1 MFENAVFSSSP
12 WGFRFFELP
21 DYCRTLKSIGIDR
34 LSFMVGPQDGFPQA
48 LKGGSAKAAEIRD
61 VITQNGVSAL
71 ECAMLLDG
79 TDDDVRLIAGIGAKY
94 LRICEIWEHT
104 PESFADVTGKL
115 QLLGKKA
122 ADYGLTVIVENHGGL
137 MADSSDC
144 LRLFETVGMDN
155 VKLNYDAANFLHY
168 GGEDALAAL
177 KATRDIIGFTHLK
190 NVTESGFGKGKFC
203 RVADG
208 VIDYAAILKEL
219 SSFYNGCL
227 CLEYEEPSD
236 VVQGTSDDLAAL
248 KQIISR

>member
-21 DYCRTLKSIGIDR
+21 DYCRTLKSIGINQ
-34 LSFMVGPQDGFPQA
+34 LSFMVGPEDGFPQA

-79 TDDDVRLIAGIGAKY
+79 KDDDVRLIAGIGAKY

-122 ADYGLTVIVENHGGL
+122 ADLGLTVIVENHGGL

-144 LRLFETVGMDN
+144 LRLFEAVGIDN

-248 KQIISR
+248 KQIISK

>member
-21 DYCRTLKSIGIDR
+21 DYCRTLKSIGIDQ
-34 LSFMVGPQDGFPQA
+34 LSFMVGPEDGFPQA

-122 ADYGLTVIVENHGGL
+122 ADLGLTVIVENHGGL

-144 LRLFETVGMDN
+144 LRLFEAVGMDN

-168 GGEDALAAL
+168 GGEEALAAL

-248 KQIISR
+248 KQIISK

>member
-21 DYCRTLKSIGIDR
+21 DYCRTLKSIGIDQ
-34 LSFMVGPQDGFPQA
+34 LSFMVGPEDGFPQA

-122 ADYGLTVIVENHGGL
+122 ADFGLTVIVENHGGL

-144 LRLFETVGMDN
+144 LRLFEAVGMDN

-208 VIDYAAILKEL
+208 VIDYDAILKEL

-248 KQIISR
+248 KQIISK

>member
-1 MFENAVFSSSP
+1 
-12 WGFRFFELP
+12 
-21 DYCRTLKSIGIDR
+21 
-34 LSFMVGPQDGFPQA
+34 
-48 LKGGSAKAAEIRD
+48 
-61 VITQNGVSAL
+61 
-71 ECAMLLDG
+71 
-79 TDDDVRLIAGIGAKY
+79 
-94 LRICEIWEHT
+94 
-104 PESFADVTGKL
+104 
-115 QLLGKKA
+115 
-122 ADYGLTVIVENHGGL
+122 
-137 MADSSDC
+137 
-144 LRLFETVGMDN
+144 MDN

>member
-21 DYCRTLKSIGIDR
+21 DYCRTLKSTGIDQ
-34 LSFMVGPQDGFPQA
+34 LSFMVGPEDGFPQA

-122 ADYGLTVIVENHGGL
+122 ADLGLTVIVENHGGL

-144 LRLFETVGMDN
+144 LRLFEAVGMDN

-248 KQIISR
+248 KQIISK